1 MRWIVIFFLL
11 TNIAFGDEDYKEGF
25 HIPRDLSYLNLSKSQ
40 KESFKKLLKEY
51 RVILKKIHQKE
62 EKLEESLER
71 LFVKK
76 SFNKEAFL
84 KENQKLKLQM
94 AKAEAEFF
102 AKVHT
107 ILTKKQRKKFIKYI
121 EEWEIE

>member
-1 MRWIVIFFLL
+1 M
-11 TNIAFGDEDYKEGF
+11 
-25 HIPRDLSYLNLSKSQ
+25 
-40 KESFKKLLKEY
+40 
-51 RVILKKIHQKE
+51 KKIHQKE
-62 EKLEESLER
+62 EELEESLER